1 VLDGAADNPLSA
13 GLATSD
19 LKPEETVNYELGTK
33 WDVFNNRL
41 SLTGAVFR
49 TEKKNTRILVDS
61 LTYQNAG
68 ESRVDGIELGASGKI
83 TDKWQ
88 VFAGYSY
95 LKSEL
100 VDAGLNG
107 RNGVVSAGSNKGNQ
121 MPNTPKNT
129 FSLWSTY
136 DITSKLTVG
145 GGAFYVDE
153 VYGDAAN
160 TVYVPSY
167 TRYDAMASY
176 KLTKNVDLQLNVQ
189 NLTDKTYYDK
199 AYAAHFANQAAGRT
213 ALMSAN
219 FHF

>member
-1 VLDGAADNPLSA
+1 
-13 GLATSD
+13 
-19 LKPEETVNYELGTK
+19 
-33 WDVFNNRL
+33 
-41 SLTGAVFR
+41 
-49 TEKKNTRILVDS
+49 NTRILVS
-61 LTYQNAG
+61 SNTFENGG
-68 ESRVDGIELGASGKI
+68 ESRVDGLELSASGKI
-83 TDKWQ
+83 TDQWQ

-100 VDAGLNG
+100 VDPG
-107 RNGVVSAGSNKGNQ
+107 RIGNRQNVVSAGSNKGNQ
-121 MPNTPKNT
+121 MPNTPKNS
-129 FSLWSTY
+129 FSLWTTY
-136 DITSKLTVG
+136 DITPKLTVG

-153 VYGDAAN
+153 VYGDAGN

-199 AYAAHFANQAAGRT
+199 AYSAHFANQAAGRT
-213 ALMSAN
+213 ALLTTS